1 MGKLEVNGTN
11 RPEWIA
17 AHEDLCSLG
26 TKRAAL
32 DHEEGRVLLRARRAC
47 VHEHF
52 GYGTFAEYVGRW
64 LGHGFHSVEEKL
76 RVAEA
81 LESLPQIDDALAS
94 GRVSWS
100 AARELTRVATAET
113 EGEWLK
119 AAAGQ
124 TVRQLER
131 AVSGRERG
139 DLPTSTPK
147 PELKRHVLR
156 FEVSGET
163 LATFREALERL
174 RQRDEERLDE
184 EAALLLMARE
194 SLAGSRNAD
203 APGYQISLTTCDQCQ
218 RSFQL
223 AKGELVEVA
232 PSVVDQARCDG
243 ASSHVGATTAIPRA
257 VRREVFR
264 RDRGCCVVPGCRNSV
279 YLDLHHIDL
288 RSEGGLHEPDNL
300 VVVCGAHHGAL
311 HRGALQI
318 RGSVSTGLRFLH
330 ADGTPYGHAPSAP
343 HSHVGAGVFGAL
355 RALGFSERKSRW
367 AIGQCLATADAA
379 RDPREL
385 LRAAIAAATH
395 SRRSSWSAAP

>member
-1 MGKLEVNGTN
+1 MGKLEVNGTS

-17 AHEDLCSLG
+17 AHEDLCALG
-26 TKRAAL
+26 RKRAAL
-32 DHEEGRVLLRARRAC
+32 DHEEGRVLLRARRAR

-81 LESLPQIDDALAS
+81 LEGLPQIDAALAS

-100 AARELTRVATAET
+100 AVRELTRVATADT
-113 EGEWLK
+113 EGEWLR

-139 DLPTSTPK
+139 DLPASRPK
-147 PELKRHVLR
+147 PELKRQVLR
-156 FEVSGET
+156 FEISGET

-174 RQRDEERLDE
+174 RQRGLERLDE

-194 SLAGSRNAD
+194 SLAGPRNAD

-232 PSVVDQARCDG
+232 PAVVEQAKCDG
-243 ASSHVGATTAIPRA
+243 ASSHVGPTTAVPRA

-264 RDRGCCVVPGCRNSV
+264 RDHGCCAVPGCRNSV

-288 RSEGGLHEPDNL
+288 RSEDGLHEPDNL

-311 HRGALQI
+311 HRGALQV
-318 RGSVSTGLRFLH
+318 RGRVSTGLQFLH
-330 ADGTPYGHAPSAP
+330 ADGTLYGHVPSAP
-343 HSHVGAGVFGAL
+343 HSHAGAGVFGAL
-355 RALGFSERKSRW
+355 RALGFSEKQSRW
-367 AIGQCLATADAA
+367 AIGQCLATPDAG
-379 RDPREL
+379 RNSREL
-385 LRAAIAAATH
+385 LRAAIAAATNPAG
-395 SRRSSWSAAP
+395 SSG

>member
-1 MGKLEVNGTN
+1 MGKPEVSEAS

-17 AHEDLCSLG
+17 AHEELCSLG
-26 TKRAAL
+26 RKRAAL
-32 DHEEGRVLLRARRAC
+32 DHEEGRVLLRARRAR

-81 LESLPQIDDALAS
+81 LERLPELDAALAM

-100 AARELTRVATAET
+100 AVRELTRVATAET
-113 EGEWLK
+113 ESEWLR

-131 AVSGRERG
+131 AVSGRDRG
-139 DLPTSTPK
+139 DWPTDAPK

-163 LATFREALERL
+163 LATFREALERV
-174 RQRDEERLDE
+174 RQRGEERLDE
-184 EAALLLMARE
+184 EAALLLLARE
-194 SLAGSRNAD
+194 SLAGTRNAN
-203 APGYQISLTTCDQCQ
+203 AAGYQISVTTCDQCE

-223 AKGELVEVA
+223 AKGELVEVEA
-232 PSVVDQARCDG
+232 AVVEKAKCDG
-243 ASSHVGATTAIPRA
+243 ASSHVGATRAIPRA

-264 RDRGCCVVPGCRNSV
+264 RDHGCCVVPGCRNCV

-288 RSEGGLHEPDNL
+288 RSEGGQHDPNNL

-318 RGSVSTGLRFLH
+318 RGKVSTGLEFAH
-330 ADGTPYGHAPSAP
+330 ADGTPYGQSASAA

-355 RALGFSERKSRW
+355 RALGFSEREARR
-367 AIGQCLATADAA
+367 AVGQCLLAGNTT
-379 RDPREL
+379 RDPQEL
-385 LRAAIAAATH
+385 LRSAVAAATDL
-395 SRRSSWSAAP
+395 SPLLQSL